1 MSSLIE
7 TVLPYR
13 SERYIS
19 DFLEKMRDEGIE
31 APKDLLLVSKE
42 ALETKL
48 SRHAAFNFIEM
59 ADAISLR
66 SAIDRDGKET
76 KPERRQ
82 SPQNR
87 RVRSRS
93 LIRSNFRVR
102 GRDRQH
108 SGGRGGRCNNS
119 QPHRGNQDSHHQ
131 TNNKRRE
138 DKVKPDLWAA
148 VERNDEAGVQQLLAL
163 GKNPEEKFEG
173 WSPLMKSAEEG
184 SVEIM
189 RMLLAKN
196 VDLEYMNKNR
206 RTALSF
212 AAAPSNNG
220 SGVRPTPVATLRLL
234 LESRA
239 KTQHKDVTGVTAK
252 GRAAREK
259 RDDAVAIFEEF
270 GC

>member
-1 MSSLIE
+1 MLG
-7 TVLPYR
+7 
-13 SERYIS
+13 
-19 DFLEKMRDEGIE
+19 EGIA

-48 SRHAAFNFIEM
+48 STHAAFNFIEM

-66 SAIDRDGKET
+66 GAIDRDGKET

-82 SPQNR
+82 SAQNR
-87 RVRSRS
+87 RARSRS
-93 LIRSNFRVR
+93 PNFRGR
-102 GRDRQH
+102 GRDRNQ
-108 SGGRGGRCNNS
+108 SGGRGGRRNNS
-119 QPHRGNQDSHHQ
+119 RPHRGNQDSRPQ
-131 TNNKRRE
+131 RNNERRE

-148 VERNDEAGVQQLLAL
+148 VERNDEAGVQQLIAL
-163 GKNPEEKFEG
+163 GKDPEEKFEG

-184 SVEIM
+184 AVEIM
-189 RMLLAKN
+189 RMLLAKD
-196 VDLEYMNKNR
+196 VDLEASNKKG
-206 RTALSF
+206 RTAISF

-220 SGVRPTPVATLRLL
+220 SEVRPTPVATLRLL
-234 LESRA
+234 LESGA

-252 GRAAREK
+252 DRAVREK